1 MDKALYISMTGAKN
15 NMLAQTAHSN
25 NLANANTT
33 GFRADFAQARSMGVY
48 FGDGHPSRAYA
59 QTENPATNFIPGPLI
74 ETGRNLDVA
83 IEGDGLIA
91 IQDPIGNEAYTR
103 MGDLS
108 VDANGILRTSTG
120 HPVLGSGGP
129 IALPPAEQI
138 YIAQD
143 GSITVRVSGSGPD
156 ELVNVDR
163 IKLVSPEWRD
173 MQKGEDGLIRL
184 RSGGLAEPDANVT
197 LASGFTEGSN
207 VNAIHEFTEVLSL
220 SRQYEMQIKLM
231 KTAEK
236 NSESSS
242 ALLRMS

>member
-1 MDKALYISMTGAKN
+1 MDKALYISMTGAKH

-48 FGDGHPSRAYA
+48 YGEGHPTRAYA
-59 QTENPATNFIPGPLI
+59 QTENPATNFVPGPLI
-74 ETGRNLDVA
+74 ETGRSLDIAV
-83 IEGDGLIA
+83 EGDGLIA
-91 IQDPIGNEAYTR
+91 IQDATGNEAYTR
-103 MGDLS
+103 VGDLT
-108 VDANGILRTSTG
+108 VDVSGILRTSTG

-129 IALPPAEQI
+129 IAIPPAEKITIGNDGTIAVQI
-138 YIAQD
+138 
-143 GSITVRVSGSGPD
+143 SGSGPD
-156 ELVNVDR
+156 EIITLDR
-163 IKLVSPEWRD
+163 IKLVSPDWKD
-173 MQKGEDGLIRL
+173 MEKGVDGMIRL
-184 RSGGLAEPDANVT
+184 RTGGIAEPDANVT
-197 LASGFTEGSN
+197 VASGFIEGSN

-242 ALLRMS
+242 SMLRMS

>member
-108 VDANGILRTSTG
+108 VDVSGILRTSTG
-120 HPVLGSGGP
+120 HPVMGSGGP
-129 IALPPAEQI
+129 IAIPPAEQI
-138 YIAQD
+138 TIAQD
-143 GSITVRVSGSGPD
+143 GSITVRISGSGPD
-156 ELVNVDR
+156 ELVNIDR

-184 RSGGLAEPDANVT
+184 KSGGLAEPDANVT

-242 ALLRMS
+242 GLLRMS